1 MSDDSVNKEELDESL
16 FSAEVLG
23 ISEVKKYIRTDTGR
37 RSDKRYSIS
46 LEWKKADENR
56 HH

>member
-1 MSDDSVNKEELDESL
+1 LSDDSLNKEELDESL

-46 LEWKKADENR
+46 LEWKKADGNR